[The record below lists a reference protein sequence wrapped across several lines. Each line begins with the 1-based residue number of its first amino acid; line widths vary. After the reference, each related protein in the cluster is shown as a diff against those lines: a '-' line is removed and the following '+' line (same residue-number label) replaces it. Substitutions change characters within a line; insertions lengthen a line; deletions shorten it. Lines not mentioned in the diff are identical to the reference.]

1 MIILPSMSKEAMNC
15 FLEILS
21 KRHPDELIL
30 LICDGASNHKES
42 ALTVP
47 ENIIIEL
54 LPPRSPQ
61 LNPSENMWDEIK
73 EKFFHNK
80 IFKSMKAVT
89 DRLCQAILHYES
101 EQEIVKSITGWEWI
115 KNGID
120 VGLKE
125 N

>member
-1 MIILPSMSKEAMNC
+1 L
-15 FLEILS
+15 
-21 KRHPDELIL
+21 
-30 LICDGASNHKES
+30 
-42 ALTVP
+42 V
-47 ENIIIEL
+47 L

-80 IFKSMKAVT
+80 IFKSMKSVT
-89 DRLCQAILHYES
+89 DRLCQSILHYES
-101 EQEIVKSITGWEWI
+101 NQEIVKSITGWEWI
-115 KNGID
+115 KYGVD